1 MATPQYA
8 YRLGWRSIKL
18 VAPSLSITEAKALA
32 RDLGQAMHDFKIDT
46 PTRAAMFVAQLCH
59 ESGQFRYREEIASG
73 AAYEGRRD
81 LGNTQPGDGKRFK
94 GRSYIQITGRSNYVA
109 VAKALGVDFVAKPQR
124 LAEPRFAA
132 KAAAWWWR
140 TNGCNELADTG
151 DFIRV
156 TRRINGGTNG
166 LIDRQKYYTRARRV
180 APFLV
185 PKRRKP

>member
-8 YRLGWRSIKL
+8 YRLGWRSVKL
-18 VAPSLSITEAKALA
+18 VAPSLSAATAQSVA

-59 ESGQFRYREEIASG
+59 ESGEFRYREEIASG

-81 LGNTQPGDGKRFK
+81 LGNVVPGDGKRFK
-94 GRSYIQITGRSNYVA
+94 GRSYIQITGRSNYAEVS
-109 VAKALGVDFVAKPQR
+109 KALGVDFVAKPQR
-124 LAEPRFAA
+124 LAEPRYAA
-132 KAAAWWWR
+132 RAAAWWWK
-140 TNGCNELADTG
+140 THGCNELADSG
-151 DFIRV
+151 DFVAV

-166 LIDRQKYYTRARRV
+166 LADRRKYYTRARTV
-180 APFLV
+180 ARYLV